1 MDDLLEYEGLV
12 YGISNRYS
20 SYFDKDDL
28 YQVGMLGLVDAYR
41 HYDSSLNT
49 KFSTYAYYY
58 ILGEV
63 RKFIKDSNLVKVS
76 SDLIKLN
83 SAVEKAKEAM
93 SQSLGREPTLTELS
107 LFLEIDEEKIEEARV
122 ASLDIRSLDYMVDDE
137 SNDLYNSIISTDNGM
152 NCEILDLKIALDG
165 LSDDEKNLIISRYF
179 DDLTQNETSRELGI
193 SQVQVSRK
201 EGKILEKLKCVL

>member
-1 MDDLLEYEGLV
+1 MDNLLEYEGLV
-12 YGISNRYS
+12 YGIINKYC

-41 HYDSSLNT
+41 HYNSSLNT

-93 SQSLGREPTLTELS
+93 NQSLGREPTLTELS

-152 NCEILDLKIALDG
+152 KCEILDLKIALDG

-179 DDLTQNETSRELGI
+179 DDLTQTETSRELGI

>member
-12 YGISNRYS
+12 YGIINRYS

-83 SAVEKAKEAM
+83 SSVEKAKEAM

-107 LFLEIDEEKIEEARV
+107 LLLEIDEEKIEEARV

>member
-1 MDDLLEYEGLV
+1 MNDLLEYEGLV
-12 YGISNRYS
+12 YGIINRYS
-20 SYFDKDDL
+20 AYFDRDDL
-28 YQVGMLGLVDAYR
+28 YQVGMLGLIDAYR
-41 HYDSSLNT
+41 HYNSSLNT

-63 RKFIKDSNLVKVS
+63 KKFIKDSNLVKVS

-83 SAVEKAKEAM
+83 SSVERAKEAM
-93 SQSLGREPTLTELS
+93 SQSLGREPTLTEIS
-107 LFLEIDEEKIEEARV
+107 LFLEIDEEKIEEAQV
-122 ASLDIRSLDYMVDDE
+122 ATLDIRSLDYMVADE

-165 LSDDEKNLIISRYF
+165 LSIEEKNLIVSRYF
-179 DDLTQNETSRELGI
+179 DDLTQTETSRELGI

-201 EGKILEKLKCVL
+201 EGKILEKLKWVL

>member
-12 YGISNRYS
+12 YGIINRYS

-41 HYDSSLNT
+41 HYDGSLNT

-83 SAVEKAKEAM
+83 SSVEKAKEAM

>member
-12 YGISNRYS
+12 YGIINRYS

-63 RKFIKDSNLVKVS
+63 KKYIKDSNLVKVS

-83 SAVEKAKEAM
+83 LSVQKAKEKM

-107 LFLEIDEEKIEEARV
+107 LFLEIDEEKIEEAEV
-122 ASLDIRSLDYMVDDE
+122 ATLDIRSLDYMVDDE

-165 LSDDEKNLIISRYF
+165 LSDEEKTLIVSRYF
-179 DDLTQNETSRELGI
+179 DDLTQTETSHELGI

>member
-12 YGISNRYS
+12 YGIINRYS
-20 SYFDKDDL
+20 AYFDRDDL
-28 YQVGMLGLVDAYR
+28 YQVGMLGLIDAYR
-41 HYDSSLNT
+41 HYNSSLNT

-83 SAVEKAKEAM
+83 SSVERAKEAM
-93 SQSLGREPTLTELS
+93 SQSLGREPTLTEIS
-107 LFLEIDEEKIEEARV
+107 LFLEIDEEKIEEAQV
-122 ASLDIRSLDYMVDDE
+122 ATLDIRSLDYMVDDE

-165 LSDDEKNLIISRYF
+165 LSIEEKNLIVSRYF
-179 DDLTQNETSRELGI
+179 DDLTQTETSRELGI

>member
-1 MDDLLEYEGLV
+1 MDNLLEYEGLV
-12 YGISNRYS
+12 YGIINKYC

-41 HYDSSLNT
+41 HYNSSLNT

-83 SAVEKAKEAM
+83 SAINR
-93 SQSLGREPTLTELS
+93 SFTEL
-107 LFLEIDEEKIEEARV
+107 
-122 ASLDIRSLDYMVDDE
+122 
-137 SNDLYNSIISTDNGM
+137 
-152 NCEILDLKIALDG
+152 
-165 LSDDEKNLIISRYF
+165 
-179 DDLTQNETSRELGI
+179 
-193 SQVQVSRK
+193 
-201 EGKILEKLKCVL
+201 

>member
-12 YGISNRYS
+12 YGIINRYS

-83 SAVEKAKEAM
+83 SSVEKAKEAM

-122 ASLDIRSLDYMVDDE
+122 ASLDIRSLDYMADDE

-152 NCEILDLKIALDG
+152 KCEILDLKIALDG

-179 DDLTQNETSRELGI
+179 DDLTQTETSRELGI

>member
-1 MDDLLEYEGLV
+1 MNDLLEYEGLV
-12 YGISNRYS
+12 YGIINRYS
-20 SYFDKDDL
+20 AYFDRDDL
-28 YQVGMLGLVDAYR
+28 YQVGMLGLIDAYR
-41 HYDSSLNT
+41 HYNSSLNT

-63 RKFIKDSNLVKVS
+63 KKFIKDSNLVKVS

-83 SAVEKAKEAM
+83 SSVERAKEAM
-93 SQSLGREPTLTELS
+93 SQSLGREPTLTEIS
-107 LFLEIDEEKIEEARV
+107 LFLEIDEEKIEEAQV
-122 ASLDIRSLDYMVDDE
+122 ATLDIRSLDYMVDDE

-165 LSDDEKNLIISRYF
+165 LSIEEKNLIVSRYF
-179 DDLTQNETSRELGI
+179 DDLTQTETSRELGI

>member
-1 MDDLLEYEGLV
+1 MNDLLEYEGLV
-12 YGISNRYS
+12 YGIINRYS
-20 SYFDKDDL
+20 AYFDRDDL
-28 YQVGMLGLVDAYR
+28 YQVGMLGLIDAYR
-41 HYDSSLNT
+41 HYNSSLNT

-63 RKFIKDSNLVKVS
+63 KKFIKDSNLVKVS

-83 SAVEKAKEAM
+83 SSVERAKEAM
-93 SQSLGREPTLTELS
+93 SQSLGREPTLTEVS
-107 LFLEIDEEKIEEARV
+107 LFLEIDEEKIEEAQV
-122 ASLDIRSLDYMVDDE
+122 ATLDIRSLDYMVDDE

-165 LSDDEKNLIISRYF
+165 LSIEEKNLIVSRYF
-179 DDLTQNETSRELGI
+179 DDLTQTETSRELGI